1 VAALSE
7 DHQLSYTIPS
17 FHVREGGDRIY
28 GLGDIS
34 VGYRYQVVE
43 EGDSKPAFAP
53 EFSLILPSGN
63 RDRGT
68 GDGVL
73 GYEWTLP
80 FSKKLNARFAAH
92 ANVGLTYLPRVRAR
106 LDGTTGP
113 LPPRRSLVSYHFR
126 GERNFCT
133 VPEVSSDA

>member
-80 FSKKLNARFAAH
+80 FSKKLI
-92 ANVGLTYLPRVRAR
+92 TR
-106 LDGTTGP
+106 LDKHFARSTRSTFFC
-113 LPPRRSLVSYHFR
+113 LPQNREISWCAGRLIPRK
-126 GERNFCT
+126 
-133 VPEVSSDA
+133 